1 MAEPVDALAAVPLF
15 AGLSK
20 RDLRRLA
27 GSMRERTFTEG
38 KDVLSEGEGGV
49 GFFVIVD
56 GEARVSVRGREVR
69 TLRAGDHFGE
79 VALIT
84 GETRTATV
92 TAGPG
97 LRCLGMTAW
106 DFRPWVKEHPDVAW
120 ALLETLAR
128 RAQDASTPS

>member
-15 AGLSK
+15 SGLSK
-20 RDLRRLA
+20 RDLKRLA
-27 GSMRERTFTEG
+27 GSMRERRFSAG

-56 GEARVSVRGREVR
+56 GEARVSVGGREVR
-69 TLRAGDHFGE
+69 TLHSGDHFGE
-79 VALIT
+79 IALIS

-92 TAGPG
+92 TAETE

-120 ALLETLAR
+120 ELLQTLAR
-128 RAQDASTPS
+128 RVQEASTPS

>member
-1 MAEPVDALAAVPLF
+1 MAEPVEALAAVPLF

-27 GSMRERTFTEG
+27 GSMRERTFRAGT
-38 KDVLSEGEGGV
+38 DVLSEGEGGV
-49 GFFVIVD
+49 GFFVIAE
-56 GEARVSVRGREVR
+56 GEATVSVGGREVR
-69 TLRAGDHFGE
+69 RLHPGDHFGE
-79 VALIT
+79 IALIT
-84 GETRTATV
+84 GDTRTATV
-92 TAGPG
+92 RAEGE

-128 RAQDASTPS
+128 RVQ